1 MVFAKRSWASY
12 EAVASREAEVLRLE
26 TEVFVT
32 VSRTIMIVGNG
43 PVPERAAPII
53 DAADLVIRFNDCR
66 SCGAG
71 GDKTDIV
78 AVCNTG
84 RPALSML
91 GGGGWKNHA
100 AVRQA
105 AAIWCVRD
113 GGKFQVLRQKLTVT
127 HPDLGDLC
135 DDYTDGFRAFA
146 KATGRAFHSVP
157 ASTHESV
164 DTALKRFD
172 AGIYVVP
179 SSGLIVI
186 AEVLAHWRQ
195 PGDRVVLAGFGH
207 AGWEWHPFAAERR
220 YVDDLTSKGRLS
232 RLDQTNLSAFAQG
245 A

>member
-1 MVFAKRSWASY
+1 
-12 EAVASREAEVLRLE
+12 
-26 TEVFVT
+26 
-32 VSRTIMIVGNG
+32 MIVGNG
-43 PVPERAAPII
+43 PVPEGAAAVI

-84 RPALSML
+84 RPALAML
-91 GGGGWKNHA
+91 GGGAWKSHT

-105 AAIWCVRD
+105 SAIWCVRD
-113 GGKFQVLRQKLTVT
+113 GGKFQALRQQLAVT
-127 HPDLGDLC
+127 HPDLDDLC

-146 KATGRAFHSVP
+146 KATGRAFHTVP
-157 ASTHESV
+157 ASTHERV
-164 DTALKRFD
+164 DAGLTQFD
-172 AGIYVVP
+172 ADAYVVP
-179 SSGLIVI
+179 SSGLIAI

-207 AGWEWHPFAAERR
+207 AGWQWHPFAAERR
-220 YVDDLTSKGRLS
+220 YVDDLISTGQLF
-232 RLDQTNLSAFAQG
+232 RLDQNTISAFAQG